1 LALLNESRERLSQEF
16 EQLAGKVFEE
26 RQQRFT
32 AASGA
37 QLEQLLKP
45 FREQVGD
52 FRQRLEQLHGE
63 EVRERTSLKSQL
75 DQLAGLNRQ
84 ITEEAA
90 N

>member
-1 LALLNESRERLSQEF
+1 ETHASLVTRQRQEASHHEQQLALLNESRERLSQEF

-52 FRQRLEQLHGE
+52 FR
-63 EVRERTSLKSQL
+63 
-75 DQLAGLNRQ
+75 
-84 ITEEAA
+84 
-90 N
+90 